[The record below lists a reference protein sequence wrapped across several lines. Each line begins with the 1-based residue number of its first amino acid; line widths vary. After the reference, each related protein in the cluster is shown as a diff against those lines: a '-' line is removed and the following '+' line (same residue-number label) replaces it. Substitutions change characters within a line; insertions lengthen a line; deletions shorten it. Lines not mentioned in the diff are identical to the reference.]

1 MKRKATPD
9 VSNFSMIV
17 ELTERASTL
26 AIEALA
32 HAEAGRPNAAIGA
45 LIEVNQ
51 LLSDAGALGAAAIIL
66 YRRTALSR

>member
-26 AIEALA
+26 AIEALT
-32 HAEAGRPNAAIGA
+32 HSEAGRPNAAIGA